1 MIRQKT
7 YCNPLSIADVK
18 SGRWLDAK
26 LTQANER
33 DFKDYRSISDPS
45 VVYYDGKWIMYP
57 SYSVAYVSED
67 FVHWKHVDI
76 GIPHLN
82 YSPAVV
88 CFRSKWYLIGHGMT
102 EMYVADNPLG
112 PFKFLG
118 HMTDSDGNIIVTV
131 DGCFLAD
138 NDRLYYYWC
147 KNFSDSVM
155 LDAER
160 VVGTAGV
167 ELDPEKPWQM
177 LGKPVMINCFDPAKT
192 WQRTG
197 EKNQN
202 SRMGWIEGQ
211 WMYKRGSRY
220 YLLYSGC
227 GTEFSTYANGI
238 MYSDE
243 GPLTGFKP
251 QKNHDPFTVK
261 RVGFTR
267 GAGHGCLV
275 DGPNDT
281 IWSFYTSIFCYNHM
295 FERRIG
301 MDLVRIDAD
310 GELYCTVTDTPQ
322 VAPGIICNQGD
333 ENAPNILPLT
343 VMSRPVA
350 SSFIEGREPIYACDE
365 SVLTWWQPQP
375 NDMTPTLTFTLG
387 SLSCYEIRSLR
398 IVWRDVGMET
408 LEGIVP
414 GPFKYVVEYAVDGKC
429 KEWKTL
435 IDASENCEDLCI
447 DYREIPPTIAYG
459 VRLKICG
466 APCGIQPGVVDFTVF
481 GKCVTNMGNK

>member
-147 KNFSDSVM
+147 KNFSDSVT

>member
-1 MIRQKT
+1 MTESKT

-26 LTQANER
+26 LTKANER

-88 CFRSKWYLIGHGMT
+88 CFRKKWYLIGHGMT

-131 DGCFLAD
+131 DGCFFAD
-138 NDRLYYYWC
+138 NDRLYYYWS
-147 KNFSDSVM
+147 KNFSDSVT

-160 VVGTAGV
+160 VIGTAGV
-167 ELDPEKPWQM
+167 ELNPEKPWQM
-177 LGKPVMINCFDPAKT
+177 LTKPVMINYFDPSKM
-192 WQRTG
+192 WQKWG

-211 WMYKRGSRY
+211 WMYKRGARY

-227 GTEFSTYANGI
+227 GTEFGAYANGI
-238 MYSDE
+238 IYSDE
-243 GPLTGFKP
+243 GPLSGFKP
-251 QKNHDPFTVK
+251 QKNHDPFTEK
-261 RVGFTR
+261 RTGFTR

-281 IWSFYTSIFCYNHM
+281 IWTFYTSIFCFNHM

-301 MDLVRIDAD
+301 MDQVHVDAD

-322 VAPGIICNQGD
+322 PAPGVFTD
-333 ENAPNILPLT
+333 RENASEWLPLT

-350 SSFIEGREPIYACDE
+350 SSSIEGREPIYACDE
-365 SVLTWWQPQP
+365 SVLTWWQPKIE
-375 NDMTPTLTFTLG
+375 DKVPTLTFVLG
-387 SLSCYEIRSLR
+387 SLSCYEIRSVR

-408 LEGIVP
+408 LDGIMS
-414 GPFKYVVEYAVDGKC
+414 GAFKYIVEYASDSKRE
-429 KEWKTL
+429 EWKTL
-435 IDASENCEDLCI
+435 IDATENNEDLCI
-447 DYREIPPTIAYG
+447 DYREIEPTVAYA

-466 APCGIQPGVVDFTVF
+466 APRGIQPGVVDFTVF
-481 GKCVTNMGNK
+481 GKCVKKD